1 MIYENQP
8 VLKPVYLNHAIRK
21 SFHDELI
28 YIQKSFYEKV
38 LSFHR
43 KMHINLFKYQCLQ
56 IKPGDFLYNNIHLFQ
71 EIIYIYIKRLCIE
84 DFS

>member
-1 MIYENQP
+1 MKTQP

-21 SFHDELI
+21 NFYDELN
-28 YIQKSFYEKV
+28 YLQKSFYEKV
-38 LSFHR
+38 ISLNR
-43 KMHINLFKYQCLQ
+43 KMHINLFKYKFLQ

-84 DFS
+84 YFS